1 MNSSTLNSHTVSS
14 SWDSLSSSLYS
25 VSLTHGRYSLFK
37 SQGECYISQLT
48 KRQELWWPTVLE
60 ALPAKVSLCWGTVM
74 AEACVRE
81 NASLVRWEAK
91 RKKVRPGSLIKAH
104 PHDSVTHHSKV
115 PPFLISTM
123 CWRPN
128 LTTWAIGRHSSKPQQ
143 MSLGLGGVA
152 SLLLPLGQKWRA
164 SL

>member
-1 MNSSTLNSHTVSS
+1 MNSSTLNSHTVFS
-14 SWDSLSSSLYS
+14 SWNSLSSSLYS
-25 VSLTHGRYSLFK
+25 VSLTNGRYSLFK

-48 KRQELWWPTVLE
+48 KRQELLWPTVLE
-60 ALPAKVSLCWGTVM
+60 ALPAKVSLCWGS
-74 AEACVRE
+74 VRG
-81 NASLVRWEAK
+81 NASLMRWEAK
-91 RKKVRPGSLIKAH
+91 RKKVRPGSFIKAH

-123 CWRPN
+123 CWGPN
-128 LTTWAIGRHSSKPQQ
+128 LTTWATGRHSSKPQQ
-143 MSLGLGGVA
+143 MSLGLGGVD